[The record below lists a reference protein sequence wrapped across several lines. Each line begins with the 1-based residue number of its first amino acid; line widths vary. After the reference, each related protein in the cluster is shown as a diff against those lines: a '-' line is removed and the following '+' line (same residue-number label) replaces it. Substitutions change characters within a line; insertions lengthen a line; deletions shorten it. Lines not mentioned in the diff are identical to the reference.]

1 MSNGNGASA
10 ALSSIAVRV
19 EGLPLGEIDVHT
31 ANVLPLLHEVR
42 HALTRLLATG
52 EETTIDLGS
61 IPMAPG
67 ELDKIDDALGSG
79 EVRVMLDSLGPSQ
92 IYETRFTG
100 VWRITHRNAAD
111 EVVGR
116 YIEIARIP
124 SVLLAHEADMRRSL
138 EELEARLGDASRGDT
153 SG

>member
-10 ALSSIAVRV
+10 ALSSIGVRV
-19 EGLPLGEIDVHT
+19 EGMPTGDIDVHT

-42 HALTRLLATG
+42 HALARLLATG

-67 ELDKIDDALGSG
+67 ELDKIDAALGSG

-124 SVLLAHEADMRRSL
+124 PVLLAHETDMRRSL
-138 EELEARLGDASRGDT
+138 EELSARLGESSRGDT

>member
-1 MSNGNGASA
+1 
-10 ALSSIAVRV
+10 
-19 EGLPLGEIDVHT
+19 
-31 ANVLPLLHEVR
+31 
-42 HALTRLLATG
+42 
-52 EETTIDLGS
+52 
-61 IPMAPG
+61 
-67 ELDKIDDALGSG
+67 
-79 EVRVMLDSLGPSQ
+79 MLDSLGPSQ